1 MIFCLFVGLD
11 SIDFFQELF
20 GKGFNLRLV
29 KKFLVVWNI
38 DVVLKC

>member
-11 SIDFFQELF
+11 SIDFFQKLF